1 MVAKMSHV
9 IGAAASWF
17 VKPLQTARHFVAHV
31 VNVNPGLFKSAL
43 TK

>member
-17 VKPLQTARHFVAHV
+17 VKPLQTDRHFVAHV
-31 VNVNPGLFKSAL
+31 VSASLEIFKSSL
-43 TK
+43 TF